1 MSEKICKNVLL
12 EQLFNQDRIDRLA
25 EVLFEKAWII
35 YVFPEDCLLTSDEP
49 VIVRNSK
56 TDKTK
61 LFNVGLIKDYTEVY
75 YAITPRILICLYGE
89 QTFLKSGD
97 RMIRYVDDKKF
108 VNYYNRIVLESCN
121 AQVYSNDEELINST
135 LKCVKK

>member
-1 MSEKICKNVLL
+1 M
-12 EQLFNQDRIDRLA
+12 
-25 EVLFEKAWII
+25 
-35 YVFPEDCLLTSDEP
+35 LTSDEP

-61 LFNVGLIKDYTEVY
+61 LFNVGLIKDHTEVY

-89 QTFLKSGD
+89 HTFLKSGD